1 MNKARDYIK
10 KHTDRVL
17 SVGTILVVGLFIAI
31 CISYSILLKPYSQM
45 IDAVCDE
52 EYGQAISAGEELP
65 DGYRESDEIIAFA
78 VIARDFNENDRESYA
93 ETLDDLAELSSI
105 ENKKVRPV
113 YEKFVAHVSSLQ
125 KQYLADQKTASELS
139 DKITKATTYSSDE
152 ELLSKESEI
161 NAVRQEYNNAGSGVT
176 SLVTNL
182 SALEYAED
190 KIAAMKSA
198 SDVVALINAIG
209 TVTLESEDKITEASD
224 AYNSLSDMAQSYVTN
239 QDTLADAEARLQE
252 LKEEKEREDQR
263 RLEEERRKEEQRQQ
277 EEFEDFE
284 SSGNGDDGDYY
295 GGTVYYVSGGEVYH
309 STPDCPTLS
318 RSTNIHSGSPPSGR
332 RPCKVCY

>member
-1 MNKARDYIK
+1 MSKIIDYVKTHKNQFLI
-10 KHTDRVL
+10 VV
-17 SVGTILVVGLFIAI
+17 SILVVVVFIVACILYSALFQ
-31 CISYSILLKPYSQM
+31 PYNQM
-45 IDAVCDE
+45 VDAVCAE
-52 EYGQAISAGEELP
+52 EYGQAISAGEALP

-125 KQYLADQKTASELS
+125 KQYLADQKTAADLS
-139 DKITKATTYSSDE
+139 DKIAKATTYSSDE
-152 ELLSKESEI
+152 ELLSKKAEI
-161 NAVRQEYNNAGSGVT
+161 DSVRQEYNNSESSVT
-176 SLVTNL
+176 SLVTNI
-182 SALEYAED
+182 SDLEDAEE
-190 KIAAMKSA
+190 KIDAMKSA
-198 SDVVALINAIG
+198 SEVVALINAIG
-209 TVTLESEDKITEASD
+209 TVTLDSGDKITAASV
-224 AYNSLSDMAQSYVTN
+224 AYGNLSDMAQGYVSN
-239 QDTLADAEARLQE
+239 RDTLVDAESRLKE
-252 LKEEKEREDQR
+252 LQEEKEREEQR
-263 RLEEERRKEEQRQQ
+263 RLEEERRREEEKWQAQL
-277 EEFEDFE
+277 DD
-284 SSGNGDDGDYY
+284 SGDGDDGDYY

>member
-45 IDAVCDE
+45 VDAVCAE
-52 EYGQAISAGEELP
+52 EYGQAISAGEALP
-65 DGYRESDEIIAFA
+65 DGYRESDEIIALA

-125 KQYLADQKTASELS
+125 KQYLADQKTAADLS
-139 DKITKATTYSSDE
+139 DKIAKATTYSSDE
-152 ELLSKESEI
+152 ELLSKEAEI
-161 NAVRQEYNNAGSGVT
+161 DSVRQEYNNSESSVT
-176 SLVTNL
+176 SLVTNI
-182 SALEYAED
+182 SDLEDAEE
-190 KIAAMKSA
+190 KIDAMKSA
-198 SDVVALINAIG
+198 SEVVALINAIG
-209 TVTLESEDKITEASD
+209 TVTLDSGDKITAASV
-224 AYNSLSDMAQSYVTN
+224 AYGNLSDMAQGYVSN
-239 QDTLADAEARLQE
+239 RDTLVDAESRLKE
-252 LKEEKEREDQR
+252 LQEEKEREEQR
-263 RLEEERRKEEQRQQ
+263 RLEEERRREEEKWQAQL
-277 EEFEDFE
+277 DD
-284 SSGNGDDGDYY
+284 SGDGDDEDYD

>member
-17 SVGTILVVGLFIAI
+17 FVGTILVVGLLIAI
-31 CISYSILLKPYSQM
+31 YISYSILLKPYSQM
-45 IDAVCDE
+45 IDAVCAE
-52 EYGQAISAGEELP
+52 EYGQAISAGEALP

-105 ENKKVRPV
+105 ENKKVKPV
-113 YEKFVAHVSSLQ
+113 YEKFVAHVTSLQ
-125 KQYLADQKTASELS
+125 KQYLADQKTAADLS
-139 DKITKATTYSSDE
+139 DKIAKATTYSSDE
-152 ELLSKESEI
+152 ELLSKEAEI
-161 NAVRQEYNNAGSGVT
+161 DSVRQEYNNSESSVT
-176 SLVTNL
+176 SLVTNI
-182 SALEYAED
+182 SDLEDAEE
-190 KIAAMKSA
+190 KIDAMKSA
-198 SDVVALINAIG
+198 SEVVALINAIG
-209 TVTLESEDKITEASD
+209 TVTLDSGDKITAASV
-224 AYNSLSDMAQSYVTN
+224 AYGNLSDMAQGYVSN
-239 QDTLADAEARLQE
+239 RDTLVDAESRLKE
-252 LKEEKEREDQR
+252 LQEEKEREEQR
-263 RLEEERRKEEQRQQ
+263 RLEEERRREEEKWQAQL
-277 EEFEDFE
+277 DD
-284 SSGNGDDGDYY
+284 SGDGDDEDYD